1 MFASRTFRRVLLP
14 NSRRRLTTATVPNNP
29 MPPNKPN
36 PEFTPEELEALKK
49 LYNFIKYPVVLG
61 SVYGAVW
68 TAKREF
74 DHSIE
79 YKSSRESTVACT
91 IFGGW
96 IGALAGAFCGALWP
110 ISLGVL
116 AAREICVSRIP
127 KNIYKN

>member
-1 MFASRTFRRVLLP
+1 MFASRTFRRILP
-14 NSRRRLTTATVPNNP
+14 NSRRRLTIASISNNP

-61 SVYGAVW
+61 SVYGSVW
-68 TAKREF
+68 AAKREF
-74 DHSIE
+74 DQSIE
-79 YKSSRESTVACT
+79 YKYSRESTVACT
-91 IFGGW
+91 MFGGW

-116 AAREICVSRIP
+116 AAREICVSKSYM
-127 KNIYKN
+127 KNMQN